1 MVLMLISLF
10 CDMFIRKKKNK
21 SGKIS
26 VQVIDKS
33 LGKYTVLHTV
43 GSSADLKIIEQYV
56 DLGYRWIKEHQG
68 LQELDFTND
77 KEHFDRLADSITH
90 LELAGVGLL
99 LGKIFDDIG
108 FNTIEDD
115 IFRYLVYSRLVFPR
129 SKLKTTEFLARY
141 HGIYWS
147 EDAVYRYMDKL
158 YNKQKEKVQEIS
170 FQHTLKILGGELKL
184 VFYDVTTIYF
194 EIDAEDELRKTGY
207 SKDGKAQ
214 HPQIVLGLLVSE
226 NGYPL
231 AYDIFEG
238 NKFEGHTML
247 PVIEAF
253 KKKYSLDKLVIIA
266 DAGLL
271 SAANIDELKKKNY
284 DFILGAKLKMESKEM
299 QQQILALK
307 LKNGQSRMLHRGD
320 LSLVVSYSDSR
331 AKKDCHNR
339 EKGVKRLEKQIKSGK
354 LTKANINN
362 RGYNKFLSLEG
373 EIQVALDLQKIT
385 EDQKWDGLKGYLT
398 NSNLTEEQ
406 IITNYRELWKIEKA
420 FRVAKS
426 ELKIRPVFHRLKRRI
441 EAHICITFVAYKVY
455 KELERV
461 LKERDADISAGKAI
475 EIAMSIFAIYF
486 AVPSSKERIKRL
498 LLLSEEQKH
507 LANLFGF

>member
-1 MVLMLISLF
+1 
-10 CDMFIRKKKNK
+10 MFVRKKKNK

-77 KEHFDRLADSITH
+77 KEHFERLADSITH

-115 IFRYLVYSRLVFPR
+115 IFRYLVYYRLVFPR

-141 HGIYWS
+141 HNIYWS

-231 AYDIFEG
+231 AGRKPNCRLSSLRSPHLLADNRPQFFTFTTFEDSSDIQYRSDSIR
-238 NKFEGHTML
+238 
-247 PVIEAF
+247 P
-253 KKKYSLDKLVIIA
+253 SLANQLA
-266 DAGLL
+266 PLL
-271 SAANIDELKKKNY
+271 YHSAYRRFYGSAANTIPG
-284 DFILGAKLKMESKEM
+284 GAVL
-299 QQQILALK
+299 IVFHTVLVF
-307 LKNGQSRMLHRGD
+307 
-320 LSLVVSYSDSR
+320 LVVG
-331 AKKDCHNR
+331 N
-339 EKGVKRLEKQIKSGK
+339 
-354 LTKANINN
+354 
-362 RGYNKFLSLEG
+362 
-373 EIQVALDLQKIT
+373 
-385 EDQKWDGLKGYLT
+385 
-398 NSNLTEEQ
+398 
-406 IITNYRELWKIEKA
+406 
-420 FRVAKS
+420 
-426 ELKIRPVFHRLKRRI
+426 
-441 EAHICITFVAYKVY
+441 
-455 KELERV
+455 
-461 LKERDADISAGKAI
+461 
-475 EIAMSIFAIYF
+475 
-486 AVPSSKERIKRL
+486 
-498 LLLSEEQKH
+498 
-507 LANLFGF
+507 